1 MKTVIECVA
10 ISEDRLQDSPKL
22 KTLLML
28 EAVWFDSVLGVY
40 YINIENP
47 LATLLLMRFPV
58 IAHNG
63 IQPITVTV
71 N

>member
-28 EAVWFDSVLGVY
+28 EAVWFDQIG
-40 YINIENP
+40 
-47 LATLLLMRFPV
+47 R
-58 IAHNG
+58 AH
-63 IQPITVTV
+63 V
-71 N
+71 